1 MLSKTADGDQ
11 STASIKAEAALA
23 SASNGTGAD
32 SATPAAGKEEGTMIK
47 EMHKEPE
54 AAQQPVRQDIRIADI
69 RTDDEN
75 HPRDHIDQAAVEEY
89 AAAMK
94 AGVVFPD
101 IEVYGEGG
109 KYWLSDGRHRLEAAK
124 LAKKASIPSKV
135 FKGSQRDSI
144 LHSLQSNVGYG
155 VRRSN
160 DDKRKSVMILL
171 KDAEWRVWNDTRI
184 AHQCN
189 VSQDLV
195 ASVRAGLADAGYGR
209 VNDDG
214 GARMVS
220 RGGKHFMQ
228 KRKAGSKPL
237 PVYVAAIGDMR
248 ELARKALLT
257 MPDSDA
263 KLGECLMKVG
273 AELHEILGK
282 ATGAVCRLSD
292 GLREPL
298 NVYTHELEGG
308 ITKTPE
314 FSKKGLA
321 THALNVGLGCGHQ
334 CAYCSSPSLRCRL
347 PAYGEL
353 QIAPYDQGFAII
365 DVETVS
371 RIRKAMPKLDAGNTV
386 MLSTLDD
393 AWSPEARKYG
403 VGRTCLESLLK
414 ETPSRIRILTKSSE
428 FVTDLVVAKGSKDR
442 VIVGLSTGIPA
453 SREDVAAAVEPN
465 ASTIKDRLTALKQ
478 AHDLGFATYG
488 MLCPCLPG
496 IADSEAALTEM
507 FQSVLDCGVE
517 DIWLEP
523 LNARGKALPNTALA
537 LRLAGMKAEADAVD
551 AIRKEAAW
559 SQYATALVENAVNVA
574 KKLDAMDKLH
584 VLLYRDGFAGGDIE
598 QLEKLGPAVIWLGK
612 AVSKAGDDAG
622 PDVKQLSSP
631 GKSEAAA

>member
-1 MLSKTADGDQ
+1 MNKEKNMIKSKHPLSKKPD
-11 STASIKAEAALA
+11 AE
-23 SASNGTGAD
+23 
-32 SATPAAGKEEGTMIK
+32 
-47 EMHKEPE
+47 
-54 AAQQPVRQDIRIADI
+54 QQPLREEVDIFRIL
-69 RTDDEN
+69 TDDTK
-75 HPRDHIDQAAVEEY
+75 HPRDHIDKAAVEEY

-94 AGVVFPD
+94 EGAVFPD
-101 IEVYGEGG
+101 IEVFEDDGA
-109 KYWLSDGRHRLEAAK
+109 YWLSDGRHRLEASK
-124 LAKKASIPSKV
+124 LAGKSSIPAKV
-135 FKGSQRDSI
+135 FKGSRRDAI
-144 LHSLQSNVGYG
+144 LHSLQANVGYG

-160 DDKRKSVMILL
+160 EDKRKAVTILL
-171 KDAEWRVWNDTRI
+171 NDDEWRKWNDSII
-184 AHQCN
+184 ARQCN

-195 ASVRAGLADAGYGR
+195 AAVRAEITNGNHDQ

-214 GARMVS
+214 GVRLVS
-220 RGGKHFMQ
+220 RGGKQFMQ
-228 KRKAGSKPL
+228 KRKSGASPL
-237 PVYVAAIGDMR
+237 PEHIAAIGDMR
-248 ELARKALLT
+248 ELARKARATTPESDTELT
-257 MPDSDA
+257 
-263 KLGECLMKVG
+263 ECLAKI
-273 AELHEILGK
+273 ASELHATLGK
-282 ATGAVCRLSD
+282 VTGAVCRLSD

-347 PAYGEL
+347 PAYGEI
-353 QIAPYDQGFAII
+353 QIAPYDQGFAVI
-365 DVETVS
+365 DVETGS

-403 VGRTCLESLLK
+403 IGRTCLESLLNA
-414 ETPSRIRILTKSSE
+414 TPSRIRILTKSADVAKD
-428 FVTDLVVAKGSKDR
+428 FDVAKGAEGR
-442 VIVGLSTGIPA
+442 VIVGISTGIPA

-465 ASTIKDRLTALKQ
+465 ASSIQERLNALKK
-478 AHDLGFATYG
+478 AHELGFATYG

-507 FQSVLDCGVE
+507 FQSVLECGVE

-523 LNARGKALPNTALA
+523 VNARGKALPNTALA

-559 SQYATALVENAVNVA
+559 SQYATALAENAVNVA
-574 KKLDAMDKLH
+574 KKLDAKEKLH
-584 VLLYRDGFAGGDIE
+584 VLLYRDGFTGSDNE
-598 QLEKLGPAVIWLGK
+598 RLEKLGPAVIWLGK
-612 AVSKAGDDAG
+612 AASGPGDDAG